1 MPTGIVK
8 WYDDSKG
15 FGFIT
20 DENGEDLF
28 VHFSSLKDPSVK
40 SLNAGELVT
49 FERTQLAQGPAASN
63 VCRVAAAAPT
73 KHHTPAPP
81 QRIPDPQMSSFS
93 LHKGLSPAKIIAVVV
108 VFFAAYSIYTPSTYT
123 PSTPPQ
129 PDVRA
134 ANTPVVQNMSYMLV
148 EQDKIKS
155 RLKDPDSAEFRNVFV
170 SSKYAVCGEVNAKN
184 SFGGYTGFV
193 RFISGGDMQVVES
206 DMAAGEMDKAW
217 PQICK
222 R

>member
-8 WYDDSKG
+8 WYDDGKG

-28 VHFSSLKDPSVK
+28 VHFSFIQDPSVK
-40 SLNAGELVT
+40 SLKAGELVT
-49 FERTQLAQGPAASN
+49 FERTQHAQGPAASN
-63 VCRVAAAAPT
+63 VRRVAAAAPT
-73 KHHTPAPP
+73 KHHTSAPP
-81 QRIPDPQMSSFS
+81 QRTPDPQMSSFS
-93 LHKGLSPAKIIAVVV
+93 LHKGLSPAKIIALVV
-108 VFFAAYSIYTPSTYT
+108 VFFAAYSIYS

-129 PDVRA
+129 TDVRA

-193 RFISGGDMQVVES
+193 RFISGGNMQVVES

-217 PQICK
+217 PQICM

>member
-1 MPTGIVK
+1 
-8 WYDDSKG
+8 
-15 FGFIT
+15 
-20 DENGEDLF
+20 
-28 VHFSSLKDPSVK
+28 
-40 SLNAGELVT
+40 
-49 FERTQLAQGPAASN
+49 
-63 VCRVAAAAPT
+63 
-73 KHHTPAPP
+73 
-81 QRIPDPQMSSFS
+81 MSSFR
-93 LHKGLSPAKIIAVVV
+93 LHKGLSPAKIIGVVV
-108 VFFAAYSIYTPSTYT
+108 VFFAAYSIYA

-129 PDVRA
+129 PVGSSGSSSP
-134 ANTPVVQNMSYMLV
+134 TQNMSYMLV

-155 RLKDPDSAEFRNVFV
+155 RLKDSDSAEFRNVFV

-217 PQICK
+217 PQICM